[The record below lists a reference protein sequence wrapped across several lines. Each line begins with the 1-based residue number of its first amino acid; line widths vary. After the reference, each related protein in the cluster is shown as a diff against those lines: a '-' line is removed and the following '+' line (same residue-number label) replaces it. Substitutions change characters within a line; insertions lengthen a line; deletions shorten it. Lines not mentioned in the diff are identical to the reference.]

1 MYHAACLAVTPAE
14 MHKPLFAGA
23 LLNLFV
29 QFMEDTVIVLSGIAV
44 CNKLHVVMRMS
55 VFMGFFFN
63 PDMLDVRMM
72 IF

>member
-1 MYHAACLAVTPAE
+1 
-14 MHKPLFAGA
+14 
-23 LLNLFV
+23 
-29 QFMEDTVIVLSGIAV
+29 MEDTVIVLNGIAV
-44 CNKLHVVMRMS
+44 CNKLHMVMRMS